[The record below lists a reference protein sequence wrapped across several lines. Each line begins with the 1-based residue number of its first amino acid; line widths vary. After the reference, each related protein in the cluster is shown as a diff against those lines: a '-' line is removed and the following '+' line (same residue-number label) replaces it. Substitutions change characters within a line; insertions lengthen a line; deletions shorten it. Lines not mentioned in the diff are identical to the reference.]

1 LFDSQFELFEFVN
14 LKKDKAMYI
23 HAEKMEI
30 IKMIIETEN
39 PGIIDSIKKIFK
51 KEHHVDFWETLPQD
65 QKDDI
70 LLGIKE
76 IEDGEVVDYDE
87 FIKKYV

>member
-1 LFDSQFELFEFVN
+1 MD
-14 LKKDKAMYI
+14 I

-51 KEHHVDFWETLPQD
+51 KEHKVDFWETLPQD

-76 IEDGEVVDYDE
+76 IENGELVDFDE
-87 FIKKYV
+87 FIKKYR